1 MIILMNLFWGY
12 SMNDIIRYVLGI
24 GVILGLVGV
33 YSYLSVSAF
42 AKARKQEIK
51 KDIAEFGQCCG
62 LETGVCTFQP
72 KIDKINKINIDENA
86 AKK

>member
-1 MIILMNLFWGY
+1 
-12 SMNDIIRYVLGI
+12 MNDIFRYLLGI
-24 GVILGLVGV
+24 VLILGLVGT
-33 YSYLSVSAF
+33 YGYLSVFAF

-72 KIDKINKINIDENA
+72 KIDKLNKIDLQNNA
-86 AKK
+86 VKNKGSE

>member
-1 MIILMNLFWGY
+1 
-12 SMNDIIRYVLGI
+12 MNDIFRYLLGI
-24 GVILGLVGV
+24 VLILGLVGT
-33 YSYLSVSAF
+33 YGYLSVFAF

-72 KIDKINKINIDENA
+72 KIDKLNKINLQNDA
-86 AKK
+86 AKNKGSE

>member
-1 MIILMNLFWGY
+1 MNNIVGY
-12 SMNDIIRYVLGI
+12 LIGLS
-24 GVILGLVGV
+24 GVISLVLF
-33 YSYLSVSAF
+33 YAYFTNSNF

-72 KIDKINKINIDENA
+72 KIDKLNKINLQNDA
-86 AKK
+86 AKNKGSE

>member
-1 MIILMNLFWGY
+1 MA
-12 SMNDIIRYVLGI
+12 DIVRF
-24 GVILGLVGV
+24 ILGLTVIIALVGV
-33 YSYLSVSAF
+33 YGFLSVTGF

-72 KIDKINKINIDENA
+72 KIDKLNKIDLDA
-86 AKK
+86 AKNKE

>member
-1 MIILMNLFWGY
+1 MNEIFRYLLGLF
-12 SMNDIIRYVLGI
+12 L
-24 GVILGLVGV
+24 ILGFVGT
-33 YSYLSVSAF
+33 YGYLSVFAF

-72 KIDKINKINIDENA
+72 KIDKLNKIDLQNNA
-86 AKK
+86 VKNKGSE

>member
-1 MIILMNLFWGY
+1 
-12 SMNDIIRYVLGI
+12 MNDIFRYLLGI
-24 GVILGLVGV
+24 VLILGLVGT
-33 YSYLSVSAF
+33 YGYLSVFAF

-72 KIDKINKINIDENA
+72 KIDKLNKIDLQNNA
-86 AKK
+86 AKKKGSE

>member
-1 MIILMNLFWGY
+1 MT
-12 SMNDIIRYVLGI
+12 DIVRYVLGL
-24 GVILGLVGV
+24 GVILSLVGT
-33 YSYLSVSAF
+33 YGYLSTFAF

-72 KIDKINKINIDENA
+72 KIDKLNKINLQNDA
-86 AKK
+86 AKNKGSE